1 MNMKML
7 PKRNCFLKWTL
18 IRTIRRY
25 EVKNDEPN
33 VKNEDKK
40 TASKW
45 SHPIKS
51 LHQTRNFFSFR
62 SQLLYVSKPPTEI
75 LVCANGAAIDYQR
88 RRRNKLARLR
98 VYPEKQDRDHRE
110 ATAIRITRLII
121 EIDMDKGLPNLGF
134 NAYVFDR
141 IKEHV
146 HLRFKKCSQ
155 QDFSPY

>member
-1 MNMKML
+1 MCQWSSDRL
-7 PKRNCFLKWTL
+7 S
-18 IRTIRRY
+18 
-25 EVKNDEPN
+25 
-33 VKNEDKK
+33 KK
-40 TASKW
+40 EEKQISK
-45 SHPIKS
+45 
-51 LHQTRNFFSFR
+51 T
-62 SQLLYVSKPPTEI
+62 V
-75 LVCANGAAIDYQR
+75 
-88 RRRNKLARLR
+88 R

-155 QDFSPY
+155 QDFSQKGGSPVTLLTGMVRFML